1 MTSEE
6 YKAERKLRK
15 LSQAAL
21 MKLVGVTQA
30 TISSRETG
38 RRDIKKEAEIAIKS
52 LPIPKQNAEVS
63 HRDRERQLDANHPK
77 TQLQGE
83 SLLGSPSY

>member
-52 LPIPKQNAEVS
+52 LPIPKQNVKAHSQEG
-63 HRDRERQLDANHPK
+63 RERGPANTNK
-77 TQLQGE
+77 
-83 SLLGSPSY
+83 

>member
-52 LPIPKQNAEVS
+52 LPIPKQNDKSALTGGARARPRK
-63 HRDRERQLDANHPK
+63 HQ
-77 TQLQGE
+77 
-83 SLLGSPSY
+83 

>member
-52 LPIPKQNAEVS
+52 LPIPKQNDQVQPPA
-63 HRDRERQLDANHPK
+63 
-77 TQLQGE
+77 GE
-83 SLLGSPSY
+83 KPNTVES